1 MDETGLQSLI
11 TKSQF
16 KETYSYAILLNYW
29 MSKIIIISSLP
40 WVTIQ
45 EIYTEIV
52 LCNLNAHTIKINVK
66 IHFPELYIIINE
78 EINVEIH

>member
-1 MDETGLQSLI
+1 
-11 TKSQF
+11 
-16 KETYSYAILLNYW
+16 

-45 EIYTEIV
+45 EINTDIV
-52 LCNLNAHTIKINVK
+52 LCNLDAHTIKINVK
-66 IHFPELYIIINE
+66 INFPELYIIIDE

>member
-1 MDETGLQSLI
+1 
-11 TKSQF
+11 
-16 KETYSYAILLNYW
+16 

-45 EIYTEIV
+45 EISTDII

-66 IHFPELYIIINE
+66 INFPELYIIIDE